1 MPTPDLLAPASPAGA
16 AARRPSL
23 DAAAK
28 DLARTAR
35 ACWDGDADVVSEHV
49 AGLAQMGLAA
59 SARRVKDHTIAQL
72 LRPLRDEAPEVAGQL
87 AAAIGTDT
95 TLLHVAAA
103 RAHWE
108 AVEALLPPQGAG
120 RRPASAG
127 SARGGSTDR
136 CVDTLNDQRCTAL
149 LAAVL
154 GGSQAP
160 PEALLRVVGL
170 LLAAGADANAPG
182 VRTARQPAANAP
194 PDAASQ
200 CCWVVVLLL
209 QKRGVRPLH
218 AAATNGLAEVCRA
231 LLAAGAAA
239 DAPFEGGGTAL
250 LLAAQWGHEGVA
262 RVLIEAGCDVM
273 SSDGDGLTPLMAA
286 AIGGHE
292 QLAMLIMREA
302 VAGRAD
308 QQ

>member
-35 ACWDGDADVVSEHV
+35 ACWDGDAAVVSEHV

-103 RAHWE
+103 RAHWA

-127 SARGGSTDR
+127 SARGGSSDR

-170 LLAAGADANAPG
+170 LLTAGADANAPG
-182 VRTARQPAANAP
+182 VRHSPLPTRRLMPSHTLPGWCCCCRSEVCGLCTRRLPTASPKCAGHCWQPA
-194 PDAASQ
+194 
-200 CCWVVVLLL
+200 L
-209 QKRGVRPLH
+209 QLMRRSRAVARRFCSPRSGAMR
-218 AAATNGLAEVCRA
+218 AWRVCSSR
-231 LLAAGAAA
+231 LAA
-239 DAPFEGGGTAL
+239 
-250 LLAAQWGHEGVA
+250 
-262 RVLIEAGCDVM
+262 M
-273 SSDGDGLTPLMAA
+273 
-286 AIGGHE
+286 
-292 QLAMLIMREA
+292 
-302 VAGRAD
+302 
-308 QQ
+308 

>member
-35 ACWDGDADVVSEHV
+35 ACWDGDAAVVSEHV

-127 SARGGSTDR
+127 SARGGSSDR

-170 LLAAGADANAPG
+170 LLTAGADANAPG
-182 VRTARQPAANAP
+182 VRH
-194 PDAASQ
+194 S
-200 CCWVVVLLL
+200 
-209 QKRGVRPLH
+209 PLPTRRLMPSH
-218 AAATNGLAEVCRA
+218 TLPG
-231 LLAAGAAA
+231 GAAA
-239 DAPFEGGGTAL
+239 AEARCAASARGGYQRPRRSVPGTA
-250 LLAAQWGHEGVA
+250 GS
-262 RVLIEAGCDVM
+262 RRC
-273 SSDGDGLTPLMAA
+273 S
-286 AIGGHE
+286 
-292 QLAMLIMREA
+292 
-302 VAGRAD
+302 
-308 QQ
+308 